1 MPKVSVII
9 PVYNSM
15 SFLTQTLESVFN
27 QSYQDFEVIIV
38 NDGSTDG
45 INEWISKISD
55 PRVKYISQQNQGP
68 SVARN
73 TGIANAEGMYL
84 AFLDADDLW
93 HPMKLEKQVDILDK
107 NPEVGLVYS
116 WVASLDERGNI
127 KGKIRKN
134 YAEENVWQKII
145 EHNIIECGS
154 NPMIRRIC
162 FEKLGNFDPKI
173 AYAQDWHMW
182 LKIASCYQFK
192 LIKEPLVYY
201 RSHNNNR
208 SMKWHLMEQ
217 SYQLIIENVFADVA
231 SNLQAF
237 KNRCYSFAYLRIAWK
252 ILQNLNGEYQKSLEF
267 TTKAIAYY
275 PPVIFSREYIRLNL
289 AIILVRLLG
298 LQQYNQV
305 INSIYDLKNLPTK
318 LININ

>member
-15 SFLTQTLESVFN
+15 SFLPQTLESVFN
-27 QSYQDFEVIIV
+27 QSYKDFEVIIV

-45 INEWISKISD
+45 INRWITEITDS
-55 PRVKYISQQNQGP
+55 RVKYISQQNQGL

-73 TGIANAEGMYL
+73 TGIANAKGMYL

-116 WVASLDERGNI
+116 WVASVDERGNI

-134 YAEENVWQKII
+134 YAEGNVWHKII

-173 AYAQDWHMW
+173 AYAQGWQMW
-182 LKIASCYQFK
+182 LKIAACYHFK
-192 LIKEPLVYY
+192 VIKEPLVYY
-201 RSHNNNR
+201 RAHSGNY
-208 SMKWHLMEQ
+208 SKKWQLMEPN
-217 SYQLIIENVFADVA
+217 YQLIIEDVFTSVP
-231 SNLQAF
+231 SNLQTF

-252 ILQNLNGEYQKSLEF
+252 TLQNLNGEYQKSLEF
-267 TTKAIAYY
+267 SWKAISHY
-275 PPVIFSREYIRLNL
+275 PQVIYSREYIRLIL
-289 AIILVRLLG
+289 AIALVSLLG
-298 LQQYNQV
+298 LQKYNRFRS
-305 INSIYDLKNLPTK
+305 SIYEFKNFLKK
-318 LININ
+318 